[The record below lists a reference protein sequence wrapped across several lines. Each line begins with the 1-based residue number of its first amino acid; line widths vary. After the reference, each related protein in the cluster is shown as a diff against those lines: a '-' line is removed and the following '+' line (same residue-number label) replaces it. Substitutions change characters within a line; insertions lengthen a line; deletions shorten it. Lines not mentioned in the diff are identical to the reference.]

1 MRRSPL
7 VVVLVA
13 TLLGSLLTGC
23 GREDAGAG
31 DVELP
36 PVGAVVDYQ
45 LGGRY
50 EPAEDVDVVTRDS
63 SSVPDPDRYSICYV
77 NGFQTQ
83 PGGARDV
90 FVVQHGIDLLLQSG
104 GEDVIDPGWPEET
117 LFDISTPQNRTE
129 LATVVGDWIRTCAS
143 DGFDAVEIDNLDSF
157 TRSRGLLTQG
167 DAEAFARLLVEA
179 AREAGLAIA
188 QKNSAEIDGPDL
200 GFDFAV
206 TEECAVYDECGDYTA
221 MYGEHVIEIEY
232 TDNGRAAFEESC
244 ADAGGERSILLRDR
258 DVVPAGDPA
267 YVFEHC

>member
-1 MRRSPL
+1 MRRTGL
-7 VVVLVA
+7 ALGLA
-13 TLLGSLLTGC
+13 AALLAGC
-23 GREDAGAG
+23 GASSG
-31 DVELP
+31 DGGLELP

-50 EPAEDVDVVTRDS
+50 EPADDVEVVTRDS

-90 FVVQHGIDLLLQSG
+90 FVVLHGVDLLLQDG
-104 GEDVIDPGWPEET
+104 GEDVVDPGWPGET
-117 LFDISTPQNRTE
+117 LFDLSTPDNRTA
-129 LATVVGDWIRTCAS
+129 LAEVVGDWIRTCAS
-143 DGFDAVEIDNLDSF
+143 DGFDAVEIDNLDSW
-157 TRSRGLLTQG
+157 TRSRGLLTQA

-179 AREAGLAIA
+179 AHDAGLPIA
-188 QKNSAEIDGPDL
+188 QKNSSEVDGPAL

-206 TEECAVYDECGDYTA
+206 TEDCAEYDECSDYTA
-221 MYGEHVIEIEY
+221 MYGGHVIEIEY
-232 TDNGRAAFEESC
+232 TDNGREGFEESC
-244 ADAGGERSILLRDR
+244 EDAAGERSILLRDR

>member
-1 MRRSPL
+1 MSRRAASRGL
-7 VVVLVA
+7 LALVLVGTVLA
-13 TLLGSLLTGC
+13 GC
-23 GREDAGAG
+23 GDDAESGL
-31 DVELP
+31 ELP

-50 EPAEDVDVVTRDS
+50 EPADDVEVVTRDS

-90 FVVQHGIDLLLQSG
+90 FVVRHGVDLLLQDG
-104 GEDVIDPGWPEET
+104 GEDVIDPGWPGET
-117 LFDISTPQNRTE
+117 LFDISTEENRTE
-129 LATVVGDWIRTCAS
+129 LAEVVADWIRACAS
-143 DGFDAVEIDNLDSF
+143 DGFDAVEVDNLDSW
-157 TRSRGLLTQG
+157 TRSRGLLTRA

-179 AREAGLAIA
+179 AHDAGLPIA
-188 QKNSAEIDGPDL
+188 QKNSSEIDGPAL

-206 TEECAVYDECGDYTA
+206 TEECAVYDECDVYTA
-221 MYGEHVIEIEY
+221 MYGGHVIEIEY
-232 TDNGRAAFEESC
+232 TDNGREDFDRACDEAA
-244 ADAGGERSILLRDR
+244 GQRSILLRDR